1 MELTINEFTFKY
13 FIYNKNSTYNEYP
26 NWLKQLSDK
35 EILTFKDIDGCRECF
50 LVLPTQ
56 WNLIND
62 NDVIC
67 CNDIVGE
74 YSTRQSFCRQL
85 SIFRG
90 FVSET
95 NSRKADILLP
105 TRSKIYSCFY
115 YRTFRFPV

>member
-67 CNDIVGE
+67 CNDIIGE
-74 YSTRQSFCRQL
+74 
-85 SIFRG
+85 
-90 FVSET
+90 FVLTQEQFEQIQKYV
-95 NSRKADILLP
+95 NNK
-105 TRSKIYSCFY
+105 
-115 YRTFRFPV
+115 